1 MKGCIITYDYIITV
15 DTGNICQGCEYPICS
30 ERCASTHSNHTKKE
44 CEILARCPEELRP
57 DILKLN
63 KDKEKSSHAYSIIT
77 PLRMLLLQERDTDEW
92 RRSDQL
98 IDHITGKNFS
108 SSGLLKLV

>member
-1 MKGCIITYDYIITV
+1 MIYLLPYKNITV
-15 DTGNICQGCEYPICS
+15 DTGDICQGCEYPICS

-57 DILKLN
+57 DVLKLN

-77 PLRMLLLQERDTDEW
+77 PLRMLLLQERDNDEW

-98 IDHITGKNFS
+98 IDHITGIVFS
-108 SSGLLKLV
+108 LSWH